1 LARSIR
7 GEQVEIVNG
16 TVEKRHS
23 LARARP
29 RRAAV
34 HGARRASLGK
44 RRARAETG
52 AMEEEKKYIKKKV
65 RSKARR
71 RARRIARPIHPSTAR
86 RSDDATND
94 ATRALTPDARP
105 PPARPTTR
113 PLIPRIVPQ
122 SPLPSPLPRAQ
133 IRPGTIVLA
142 DAPELALLVNYE
154 LEGTMRAPD
163 GVTIITEK
171 SRAVK
176 RVKVRALDAS
186 VNLASLAAEI
196 VEKCKLIHHSKVALV
211 EELLDALRRRE
222 LGGGVG
228 GARGEARER
237 GGAAATT
244 TTTPAAD
251 PPRGREGAVRSSSAA
266 ARAARASFSS
276 SSSASGAA
284 METDL
289 AALRGRE
296 DERVVR
302 EAADAAAA
310 FTTPAPRVHVP
321 SVRASPERLDE
332 YLEKLYEDD
341 IKIKVEATLHIAALA
356 KRVETLEDILAHP
369 NAILAVA
376 RTLREDGRKSVDLAT
391 NIVSVFFALS
401 NYSAFHH
408 IVIEN
413 QLGDMTMRIV
423 DLEVKRAED
432 RLESLHEHGPPD
444 EFSLRRHDAAT
455 RKQDRLFY
463 VCFYLLLNISEDPA
477 VERKMKKRNIV
488 TYLCKMLE
496 RRSVDLLVLCVTF
509 LKKLS
514 IYGEN
519 VQKMT
524 ELNAVARLATFVP
537 GDDVLLLVT
546 LRLLLNLSFDDAAR
560 AQMQDAGLIPPLVR
574 LMRHPHFQHV
584 SMAILYHLSVDDER
598 KASFPPVVTLLT
610 PHSVSTLDRPMRRLS
625 FRPTPCLSTTDSHP
639 LRARSRTRT
648 RCRRCWTFCFKS
660 PTCTPR
666 RSSSRSS

>member
-1 LARSIR
+1 
-7 GEQVEIVNG
+7 
-16 TVEKRHS
+16 
-23 LARARP
+23 
-29 RRAAV
+29 
-34 HGARRASLGK
+34 
-44 RRARAETG
+44 
-52 AMEEEKKYIKKKV
+52 M
-65 RSKARR
+65 
-71 RARRIARPIHPSTAR
+71 
-86 RSDDATND
+86 
-94 ATRALTPDARP
+94 
-105 PPARPTTR
+105 
-113 PLIPRIVPQ
+113 
-122 SPLPSPLPRAQ
+122 
-133 IRPGTIVLA
+133 
-142 DAPELALLVNYE
+142 
-154 LEGTMRAPD
+154 
-163 GVTIITEK
+163 
-171 SRAVK
+171 
-176 RVKVRALDAS
+176 
-186 VNLASLAAEI
+186 
-196 VEKCKLIHHSKVALV
+196 
-211 EELLDALRRRE
+211 
-222 LGGGVG
+222 
-228 GARGEARER
+228 
-237 GGAAATT
+237 
-244 TTTPAAD
+244 
-251 PPRGREGAVRSSSAA
+251 RSSSAA
-266 ARAARASFSS
+266 ARAARASSSS

-432 RLESLHEHGPPD
+432 RIESLHEHGPPD

-537 GDDVLLLVT
+537 GDADAANPSAVVFVASPSLPQERVHLPRVETRFGL
-546 LRLLLNLSFDDAAR
+546 LRLGLETQRLRHRALL
-560 AQMQDAGLIPPLVR
+560 
-574 LMRHPHFQHV
+574 
-584 SMAILYHLSVDDER
+584 
-598 KASFPPVVTLLT
+598 
-610 PHSVSTLDRPMRRLS
+610 RRLDG
-625 FRPTPCLSTTDSHP
+625 CD
-639 LRARSRTRT
+639 LRARRRRGVIALLPARVPQQVLSFLPSPHGCLHGVPEVILAVLVRFHVVPVELIPSAAGAASRGAIAHRDARDGVAPSIREAAIFNASATRQL
-648 RCRRCWTFCFKS
+648 F
-660 PTCTPR
+660 
-666 RSSSRSS
+666 

>member
-1 LARSIR
+1 
-7 GEQVEIVNG
+7 
-16 TVEKRHS
+16 
-23 LARARP
+23 
-29 RRAAV
+29 
-34 HGARRASLGK
+34 
-44 RRARAETG
+44 
-52 AMEEEKKYIKKKV
+52 
-65 RSKARR
+65 
-71 RARRIARPIHPSTAR
+71 
-86 RSDDATND
+86 
-94 ATRALTPDARP
+94 
-105 PPARPTTR
+105 
-113 PLIPRIVPQ
+113 
-122 SPLPSPLPRAQ
+122 
-133 IRPGTIVLA
+133 
-142 DAPELALLVNYE
+142 
-154 LEGTMRAPD
+154 MRAPD

-222 LGGGVG
+222 LGGGGG